1 MLHIVD
7 IEFYSGCFADHFLQ
21 QFGSFYPHYS
31 LLFRV
36 IVLVLVLFTIVVI
49 IIIVIIII
57 IIVVI
62 NKVLN
67 GIVENCQAAFD
78 AIAVAVVV
86 IVTTRSMIVTAGA

>member
-36 IVLVLVLFTIVVI
+36 IVIVIVLFTIVVI
-49 IIIVIIII
+49 IIIIII
-57 IIVVI
+57 VI